1 MNNKKIRD
9 IIIIIRES
17 YKNNLYLLSTRLL
30 TDIVKE
36 DLKYYKLY
44 ILFAYLMQL
53 EDDEDKLKISIQY
66 FSKAINSN
74 KHYLLAYCYRYKT
87 CKKLL
92 EMYKSKNTEYTK
104 ELEQLMKLDIEY
116 LKNVSN
122 NFIIKKHI
130 KNFIKNPLSYYDK
143 EKLILKTSS
152 QIKKYIKYFNKEKV
166 KYDYIDIME
175 NYNFFINRSNDD
187 YEAYPEAGAETAVCK
202 FPKHKGMRY
211 IDIYEKDPD
220 YLHWLYDNL
229 DLDEYT
235 KKIIEELFSN
245 NE

>member
-187 YEAYPEAGAETAVCK
+187 YEAYNLRGFYAETYKKAGADSAANC
-202 FPKHKGMRY
+202 Y
-211 IDIYEKDPD
+211 IFCN
-220 YLHWLYDNL
+220 LHR
-229 DLDEYT
+229 
-235 KKIIEELFSN
+235 F
-245 NE
+245 